1 MGKIKNNNKKGGKK
15 FSIKRDLEFKEDGQ
29 EYAQVI
35 NILGNCRCECYCF
48 DGSSRLGHIR
58 GNMRKKVW
66 ICKGDIVLVGLRDFQ
81 DSKCDIIHKYTSDES
96 KKLKNYGELPEDARI
111 NETDLN
117 MNENDYGED
126 IGIDFDQI

>member
-58 GNMRKKVW
+58 ERRYGFVKV
-66 ICKGDIVLVGLRDFQ
+66 ISYLLGCEIFKIANVILSINILLMNLRSLRIMVNF
-81 DSKCDIIHKYTSDES
+81 
-96 KKLKNYGELPEDARI
+96 LKMHG
-111 NETDLN
+111 
-117 MNENDYGED
+117 
-126 IGIDFDQI
+126 